1 MLLHTFLVDV
11 CCALEWRYEAQQV
24 SKDAAMRVKPDDVDA
39 HFRLGL
45 VYLMLNDKG
54 SALYKYK
61 ILKDLDKDL
70 AAKLFKRISR

>member
-1 MLLHTFLVDV
+1 
-11 CCALEWRYEAQQV
+11 
-24 SKDAAMRVKPDDVDA
+24 MRVKPDDVDA
-39 HFRLGL
+39 YFRLGL

-54 SALYKYK
+54 SALYEYK